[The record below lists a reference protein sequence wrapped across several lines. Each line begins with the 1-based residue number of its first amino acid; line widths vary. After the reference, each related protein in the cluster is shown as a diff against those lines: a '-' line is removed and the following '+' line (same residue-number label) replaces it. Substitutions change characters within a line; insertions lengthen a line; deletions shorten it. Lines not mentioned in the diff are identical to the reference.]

1 MIANV
6 LTNRLKN
13 VICKLVNTTQNAFV
27 EGRQIL
33 NASVIAN
40 KIIDSILKKEN
51 GILCKLDIKKAYD

>member
-1 MIANV
+1 MIAKV
-6 LTNRLKN
+6 ITNRLKN
-13 VICKLVNTTQNAFV
+13 VICKLVNTTQNVFV

-33 NASVIAN
+33 NASLIAN